1 MARAGAFVAGLVLGV
16 ALATGIMISHADDVD
31 AEVSYAAAA
40 AHVDPTDLRGAVNS
54 TGLDPWQYLR
64 ATGEFEASHAPAT
77 GHPPPTE
84 RPSTVRVDC
93 IIAHESHGNAG
104 AVNPRSGASGL
115 GQFLLGTW
123 LSTPQGRAGLSRF
136 DPAANRAAITWM
148 LQVGRARE
156 FAVVGAGLC

>member
-16 ALATGIMISHADDVD
+16 ALATGIMVSHADDVD

-40 AHVDPTDLRGAVNS
+40 AHVDATDLRGAVNS

-64 ATGEFEASHAPAT
+64 ATGELEALHAPAT
-77 GHPPPTE
+77 GHPPPQLAT
-84 RPSTVRVDC
+84 PRVDC
-93 IIAHESHGNAG
+93 IITYESHGNAG

-123 LSTPQGRAGLSRF
+123 LSTRQGRAGLSRF
-136 DPAANRAAITWM
+136 DPAANRAAIAWM

-156 FAVVGAGLC
+156 FVAVSAGLC